1 MLKVYGTP
9 MCPDCR
15 ECKANFD
22 HHGVAYENVDICES
36 LRAMKEFLALRDH
49 SAVFDVCRERGS
61 IGIPALVEDDG
72 SVTLDWEGYLAARGL
87 PVVFRESGPACSLD
101 GKNC

>member
-1 MLKVYGTP
+1 MLKIYTSP

-15 ECKANFD
+15 ECKVNFD
-22 HHGVAYENVDICES
+22 HHGIAYEAVDINES
-36 LRAMKEFLALRDH
+36 LPNLKAFLRLRDG
-49 SAVFDVCRERGS
+49 SPVFDVCRERGS

-72 SVTLDWEGYLAARGL
+72 SVTLDWESYLAGKGL
-87 PVVFRESGPACSLD
+87 PVVYKESGPACSLD